1 MNTTTKSK
9 RRNSALLLSI
19 LCAGVGAFL
28 GGCAEG
34 PYMTA
39 YDTGYYPAASYYR
52 YDYNAYPYTYYEP
65 TYDRT
70 IVRSGVRYNDAYGP
84 RYGGTVYGSDS
95 Y

>member
-19 LCAGVGAFL
+19 LGAGVVALL

-39 YDTGYYPAASYYR
+39 YDNGYYPASYYT
-52 YDYNAYPYTYYEP
+52 YDYNAYPYSYYSP
-65 TYDRT
+65 SYDRT
-70 IVRSGVRYNDAYGP
+70 IVRSGTRYYDAYGP
-84 RYGGTVYGSDS
+84 RYGGAVYGSDW
-95 Y
+95 